1 LLEFTSKEKLHKSL
15 INEIAMSESVSYP
28 TVPSYVVG
36 IVVVSVAL
44 VMLTLVLCLL
54 YYLAKKSFISKE
66 HPISRFFFQ
75 RRNIRVSASEGQIEK
90 LRESTAETTFHVN
103 CNESNRDNEIE
114 HHRPKRSPSVFRRGS
129 FEMEIMDHVNAFCID
144 DFAEVDLKSPICE
157 ADRVTL
163 PMDPDSTGETIDY
176 QGSAT
181 EKFNYKI
188 SPSGHSQKVNDAS
201 IRPDMRK
208 SDLELDHGHVV
219 HVNEGWSSDKEVY
232 HCEELDKTYPDV
244 DKSVKEKSIIDKADV
259 HGVKQLSIS
268 DWVVDNDSSQISTVI
283 TMEQTIV
290 ESSVKEIVL
299 VEEVIQ
305 SEVVITSEDSIK
317 VGSYDVWI
325 NGNSEGEIELLEEDH
340 ISSRVIATD
349 KSDPITID
357 VTVTVPEEE
366 TGKKSC
372 LVNDVAPYTSQ
383 FLAHPLGSPCC
394 RSLGS
399 IHATLSS
406 LKRSTVS
413 QFDRSQ
419 KGCPLSM
426 SLVDISPNPSPVFKM
441 DFGERDQ
448 MTPKMREKVALD
460 LL

>member
-1 LLEFTSKEKLHKSL
+1 
-15 INEIAMSESVSYP
+15 MSESVSYP

-75 RRNIRVSASEGQIEK
+75 RRNIRVDANEGQIEK

-103 CNESNRDNEIE
+103 CDESNRDNEIT
-114 HHRPKRSPSVFRRGS
+114 HYRPKRSPSVFRTGS
-129 FEMEIMDHVNAFCID
+129 FEMEVMDHVNAFRID
-144 DFAEVDLKSPICE
+144 DFAEVDLKSPTCE

-163 PMDPDSTGETIDY
+163 PMDSDSTGETIDY
-176 QGSAT
+176 QSSAT
-181 EKFNYKI
+181 KKFNFKN

-201 IRPDMRK
+201 SRPDMRE
-208 SDLELDHGHVV
+208 SDLELDHGYDVQG
-219 HVNEGWSSDKEVY
+219 NEGWSSNTEVY
-232 HCEELDKTYPDV
+232 HCEELGKTDPDV
-244 DKSVKEKSIIDKADV
+244 DKSVKEKSILDKDKADV

-268 DWVVDNDSSQISTVI
+268 DWVVDNDSSQISTVL

-290 ESSVKEIVL
+290 ESSVKEIVF
-299 VEEVIQ
+299 VEEVVQ
-305 SEVVITSEDSIK
+305 SEVVINCEDGIK
-317 VGSYDVWI
+317 VGSNDDRI
-325 NGNSEGEIELLEEDH
+325 NGSSEGKRELLEEDH
-340 ISSRVIATD
+340 VTSRVIATN
-349 KSDPITID
+349 KSDPISID
-357 VTVTVPEEE
+357 VVTVTVPEEE
-366 TGKKSC
+366 MENNSHS
-372 LVNDVAPYTSQ
+372 VNDIAPNASQ

-399 IHATLSS
+399 IHAALSS
-406 LKRSTVS
+406 SKRSTVS
-413 QFDRSQ
+413 QYDRSQ

-426 SLVDISPNPSPVFKM
+426 SLVNISPNPSPVFKM
-441 DFGERDQ
+441 EFGEREQ
-448 MTPKMREKVALD
+448 MTPKMWEKVTLD